1 MGETN
6 LLVEVLLPATLLL
19 IMFGMGMTL
28 TPRDF
33 IQLKDYPRA
42 VVAGLGGQLLLLPAM
57 GFLLA
62 WAWGLSPALAVG
74 LVVMTVCP
82 GGTTSNLV
90 SFLARGDVPLS
101 VTLTAVNSCV
111 VVFTIPLYAGMAMDV
126 FAGEA
131 VDVPMPVVFVM
142 AQVFMYTIAPISLGM
157 LVRCLAPGFATRI
170 GPAYDR
176 FAAFAFLFILIAIL
190 WDSRANILAMAATV
204 GGVTSALALIMTGV
218 GLGLGWLLA
227 VGPRQTITLGIEVGI
242 QNTVLGMVVA
252 GSVLDGMRGL
262 EGAIMYMP
270 SAVYGLLMFLPA
282 LAVIVY
288 GRRRFGAALPGRAA
302 QASAS

>member
-1 MGETN
+1 MEETN

-28 TPRDF
+28 TLRDF

-42 VVAGLGGQLLLLPAM
+42 VVAGLGGQLLLLPAV

-62 WAWGLSPALAVG
+62 WVWGLSPALAVG
-74 LVVMTVCP
+74 LVVMTACP

-111 VVFTIPLYAGMAMDV
+111 VVFTIPLYAGLAMDA

-131 VDVPMPVVFVM
+131 VDVPMPVAFVM

-157 LVRCLAPGFATRI
+157 LVRRFAPGFATRI

-176 FAAFAFLFILIAIL
+176 FAAFAFLFILIAIV

-204 GGVTSALALIMTGV
+204 GGVTSALALIMTGI

-262 EGAIMYMP
+262 EGAVMYMP

-288 GRRRFGAALPGRAA
+288 GRRRFGVAPPGRVA